1 MLAAS
6 CTLNDAHIA
15 DAPVSLATASTNS
28 FSLAISA
35 SPALMSSER
44 RWVGP
49 MAAQAGNA
57 LEAAST
63 AATAS
68 STVAAGAVVATF
80 PSSGLQRS
88 KVAPLLAAFF
98 WPFISREIED
108 IIFSRAKWVVWN
120 RPLMFHRHRY
130 RAARSL
136 RSHVRE
142 GSAGEDVGLASG
154 NNSQSIPQVRGISA
168 S

>member
-1 MLAAS
+1 
-6 CTLNDAHIA
+6 
-15 DAPVSLATASTNS
+15 
-28 FSLAISA
+28 AISA

-98 WPFISREIED
+98 WLFISWEIEE
-108 IIFSRAKWVVWN
+108 IIFSRDKEYVWDG
-120 RPLMFHRHRY
+120 PLMFYCSRDWC
-130 RAARSL
+130 AGML
-136 RSHVRE
+136 REHVT
-142 GSAGEDVGLASG
+142 
-154 NNSQSIPQVRGISA
+154 
-168 S
+168 